1 MVASVVFNIFSRVSP
16 IVLHGMQVEAP
27 KVEPKLP
34 APFWGFTTNA
44 EIWNSRAAMI
54 GFFALLLL
62 EAVSLTWNL
71 EEGRPV
77 TRLLRMP
84 CRAH

>member
-1 MVASVVFNIFSRVSP
+1 M
-16 IVLHGMQVEAP
+16 EAP
-27 KVEPKLP
+27 KLEPKLP

-62 EAVSLTWNL
+62 EIVRTLDPSLVP
-71 EEGRPV
+71 E
-77 TRLLRMP
+77 
-84 CRAH
+84 C